1 QERIQFE
8 NAAQQS
14 IAEYAKLEKEC
25 MNSEKKLSKLEQDI
39 QLHEKQLQQLQEK
52 IQKEKQ
58 LHKETQDNL
67 LSLVNEQNNIRK
79 NLDQQLSEVRKRDTV
94 FLQILNDEKDAFI
107 ITFGTEPSTEE
118 SHEKLTPKEQR
129 QTISLPASPL
139 LLFND
144 KDKKS
149 IPERSTS
156 FRNVEKRKLPPTPP
170 PKPEQIA
177 QKVRTP
183 PTPPPKT
190 IGITRLSPTKSL
202 PPIPPPK
209 SPRASFSSNMIAN
222 AIAAEKFKPK
232 PPPVSAKPS
241 FIGKPA
247 IPP

>member
-58 LHKETQDNL
+58 QYKETQDNL
-67 LSLVNEQNNIRK
+67 LSIVNEQNNIRK
-79 NLDQQLSEVRKRDTV
+79 NLDQQLSEVRRRDTV
-94 FLQILNDEKDAFI
+94 FLQILNDEQDAFK
-107 ITFGTEPSTEE
+107 ITFGTDPSTEE

-139 LLFND
+139 QFND
-144 KDKKS
+144 RNS
-149 IPERSTS
+149 ERSTS
-156 FRNVEKRKLPPTPP
+156 FRNIEKRKLPPTPP
-170 PKPEQIA
+170 PKPEQFK

-183 PTPPPKT
+183 P
-190 IGITRLSPTKSL
+190 
-202 PPIPPPK
+202 IPPPK
-209 SPRASFSSNMIAN
+209 I
-222 AIAAEKFKPK
+222 
-232 PPPVSAKPS
+232 
-241 FIGKPA
+241 IGVA
-247 IPP
+247 